1 MWIANCRNCRNCELK
16 IVSGVVEALDSLSSR
31 RWLHSTGGGV
41 KFRGAGNPHCCEV
54 NLYVENSEGNYGLLE
69 NVDFDHMQLTLPSAD
84 SSRTM
89 RGILMGFSAVPAQR
103 SMLAVRA
110 AHSLVLRG
118 CKGQQSTAKYA
129 LRSNL
134 GVDIV
139 DSSREKCLK
148 KSKILETTWT
158 RNGRFLESLR
168 PCSSPHRPPVRHY
181 FIRAARTLPGRA
193 LSKGRNAKD
202 QFKTLQSSDVKHIEW
217 WRQKVNK

>member
-1 MWIANCRNCRNCELK
+1 
-16 IVSGVVEALDSLSSR
+16 
-31 RWLHSTGGGV
+31 
-41 KFRGAGNPHCCEV
+41 
-54 NLYVENSEGNYGLLE
+54 
-69 NVDFDHMQLTLPSAD
+69 VDFDHTQLTLPSAD
-84 SSRTM
+84 VSRTM
-89 RGILMGFSAVPAQR
+89 RGILMGLSAVPAQR

-118 CKGQQSTAKYA
+118 CRGQQSTAKYA
-129 LRSNL
+129 LQSNL

-139 DSSREKCLK
+139 DSSREKKWLK

-158 RNGRFLESLR
+158 RNGRFLEPLR
-168 PCSSPHRPPVRHY
+168 PCFSPHRPPVRNY

-202 QFKTLQSSDVKHIEW
+202 QFKTLQSSDVKYIEW

>member
-1 MWIANCRNCRNCELK
+1 MKHLLA
-16 IVSGVVEALDSLSSR
+16 SLSNR
-31 RWLHSTGGGV
+31 RWLHSRGGGV
-41 KFRGAGNPHCCEV
+41 EFRGAGNPHCCQV
-54 NLYVENSEGNYGLLE
+54 NLDVEKNSEGKYGLLLE
-69 NVDFDHMQLTLPSAD
+69 NVGFDDMQLTYITLCSAD
-84 SSRTM
+84 VWRTM

-118 CKGQQSTAKYA
+118 CRGQQSTAKYA
-129 LRSNL
+129 LQRNL
-134 GVDIV
+134 GLDRVDS
-139 DSSREKCLK
+139 SSREKWVK

-168 PCSSPHRPPVRHY
+168 PCFCPHRPPVRTY
-181 FIRAARTLPGRA
+181 VIRAARTLPGRA

-202 QFKTLQSSDVKHIEW
+202 QFKTLQSSDVKYIEW